1 MVALQIWVECTNCC
15 SDYQNHEVYWQMK
28 PYGTLFQTSAP
39 QIQNFCPPRDLHC
52 DGGLPTVSI
61 NCRLMPV
68 RFSQLNL
75 TKLMIDCDS
84 LSTLP
89 LGLITIALRG
99 STQCPEKLMSQRTQI
114 KNLALKYLIQ
124 NAVSDIFDARDG
136 LPDKYYIYFC
146 LTNIWI

>member
-1 MVALQIWVECTNCC
+1 
-15 SDYQNHEVYWQMK
+15 
-28 PYGTLFQTSAP
+28 
-39 QIQNFCPPRDLHC
+39 
-52 DGGLPTVSI
+52 
-61 NCRLMPV
+61 MPV

-146 LTNIWI
+146 LTNI